1 MKTTE
6 RGLVAALVISN
17 IVSVLL
23 IIYNVFYALP
33 GNSFMIPIFLMIMP
47 AIYFET
53 KKQLESENKIFQ
65 HKEVSWV
72 LLSFLII
79 TGSVN
84 LILSLL

>member
-1 MKTTE
+1 MNTKE
-6 RGLVAALVISN
+6 RGLIAALVISD

-23 IIYNVFYALP
+23 VIYNVFYALP
-33 GNSFMIPIFLMIMP
+33 GNRSMIPIFLMIMP

-53 KKQLESENKIFQ
+53 KKQLSAENKSFQ
-65 HKEVSWV
+65 HKEVLWL

-79 TGSVN
+79 MEGIN